1 MHHGQREATSW
12 LLHAG
17 IHVSEAYE
25 EVGTKA
31 IRERPERSTGEPRE
45 LVWLGDR
52 RLETKHWKEACDFQA
67 FLAEESQSPV
77 LCSTAWDFRNCL
89 RQDVRPPPPPP
100 AYQHLPIDP
109 IVILLVH
116 TVSQPNGQ
124 HCSNST
130 YPFFSPPSAAAAIA
144 EIVQKVGRV
153 LKSHSPGRFSHST
166 TCFACLLYAVSRQMR
181 CEMNDGRTDAGA
193 TTSSKINWL
202 PDHVPARV
210 RPAPAPRA
218 MGMEGMGA
226 DPDFCFLSTLH
237 ASDTRD
243 AMYMNTM
250 YTMCTRRQ
258 SMCLP
263 QCALSEQPTAPDR
276 P

>member
-89 RQDVRPPPPPP
+89 RQDVRPPPPPS
-100 AYQHLPIDP
+100 LP
-109 IVILLVH
+109 
-116 TVSQPNGQ
+116 
-124 HCSNST
+124 
-130 YPFFSPPSAAAAIA
+130 
-144 EIVQKVGRV
+144 
-153 LKSHSPGRFSHST
+153 
-166 TCFACLLYAVSRQMR
+166 
-181 CEMNDGRTDAGA
+181 
-193 TTSSKINWL
+193 TSS
-202 PDHVPARV
+202 
-210 RPAPAPRA
+210 
-218 MGMEGMGA
+218 
-226 DPDFCFLSTLH
+226 
-237 ASDTRD
+237 
-243 AMYMNTM
+243 
-250 YTMCTRRQ
+250 
-258 SMCLP
+258 
-263 QCALSEQPTAPDR
+263 DR
-276 P
+276 PHRHLTSAYRIPAERTALLQFYIPVFFPSFSSSGHRGNCAKGGQGVKVTLSG